1 MTLRRFVGE
10 KIKILV
16 IVSFVAG
23 SLYGCNQTR
32 HHDDNTHETD
42 NRHNVRSS
50 DQHSDEHHDD
60 QKEDEHVERPRH

>member
-32 HHDDNTHETD
+32 HHDDNTHEAD
-42 NRHNVRSS
+42 NRHNVQSS
-50 DQHSDEHHDD
+50 DQHGDEHNDSRDEDD
-60 QKEDEHVERPRH
+60 HTERKNH